1 MLRCSRVN
9 VLRVAVDRSLVFDAR
24 KKGKRPRTHVLI
36 VGVSWYPHL
45 PGGGKKVV
53 ENADGLGQ
61 LTSPSVSARELASW
75 FLDHFDGDRPLGT
88 LRLLTSEKTPGL
100 FKHAKLA
107 KAKTPARAT
116 VDQIKEAVD
125 AWVEAGD
132 KHAGNLMVFYFC
144 GHGLGNEQA
153 MSLLP
158 QDFGAK
164 RGEAFATAINF
175 HAFKRGMRRCKALNQ
190 AFFVDACRSNSDL
203 LDENFGRTLLE
214 NPGTSP
220 GDLQQPVFW
229 STKLGA
235 KSQAEAKKPS
245 FFTQALI
252 SALGGLGADFNA
264 GTWRVTTNK
273 LAEALPFEMRR
284 AKRGQLPPADDLTP
298 FVLNNLAD
306 DPEIP
311 VSVICMPKAA
321 HKKTTLS
328 CELGNQVVQRKPA
341 PIPDRWEVSL
351 RAVPESYA
359 FRAAPNGAPFIE
371 AMETIAIRPPGQDIQ
386 LVLNPKKKD
395 P

>member
-1 MLRCSRVN
+1 MLQCSRDN
-9 VLRVAVDRSLVFDAR
+9 VHRVAVDRSLVFDAR

-45 PGGGKKVV
+45 PGGGKKQV

-61 LTSPSVSARELASW
+61 LTSPSVSARELATW
-75 FLDHFDGDRPLGT
+75 FLDHYDGDRPLGT
-88 LRLLTSEKTPGL
+88 VRLLTSEKKVGP
-100 FKHAKLA
+100 FKHVKLA
-107 KAKTPARAT
+107 KAKAPARAT
-116 VDQIKEAVD
+116 VDEIKDAVD
-125 AWVEAGD
+125 RWVEAGD
-132 KHAGNLMVFYFC
+132 KHADNLMLFYFC

-175 HAFKRGMRRCKALNQ
+175 HGFKRGMRRCKALNQ
-190 AFFVDACRSNSDL
+190 VFFIDACRSDSDL
-203 LDENFGRTLLE
+203 LGENFGRTLLE
-214 NPGTSP
+214 AGPPPPG
-220 GDLQQPVFW
+220 LQQPVFW

-245 FFTQALI
+245 FFTRALI
-252 SALGGLGADFNA
+252 AGLGGLGADISGGA
-264 GTWRVTTNK
+264 WRVTTNK

-298 FVLNNLAD
+298 FVLNSLD
-306 DPEIP
+306 EDPEVP
-311 VSVICMPKAA
+311 VSVICMPKEA
-321 HKKTTLS
+321 HDKTTLS
-328 CELGNQVVQRKPA
+328 CELGNQVVKAKPA

-359 FRAAPNGAPFIE
+359 FRAAPNGAPFKE
-371 AMETIAIRPPGQDIQ
+371 AMTTMAIRPPGQDVQ